1 MTTGLVGEPPSIP
14 VTPALSPRQR
24 EQEGSGAQKQGEP
37 KTLDPKTLTPPSP
50 QGITVRLQIN
60 FPAFA
65 LDVDLAL
72 PGTGVTALF
81 GPSGSGKTTCLRAIA
96 GLEHAVALRSA
107 ARRNLVIVN
116 GETWQDDAQG
126 IFVATH
132 LRTLGYV
139 FQEASL
145 FSHLSVAQNLAFG
158 QKRVART
165 AGAQQKG
172 SLEQAIE
179 QAVELLGIGHLLGRQ
194 PHTLSG
200 GERQRVAIA
209 RALATSPRLLLMDE
223 PLAALDAKRKA
234 EVLPY
239 LEKLHHDL
247 HIPILYVS
255 HAVDEVARLADHLV
269 LLEEGK
275 VVTSGPTADVMT
287 RLDLPLAHGDAAGAV
302 ISATVVSHD
311 PGYHLTL
318 VRFAGGEFTLPQ
330 QAIDVGHT
338 LRIRIQARDVSLTL
352 ERQTGTSIQNILP
365 VTVTALSSDSPG
377 QVMVRLDAGGS
388 TVLARL
394 TARSV
399 DALALDVGKQ
409 VFAQV
414 KGVAILG

>member
-1 MTTGLVGEPPSIP
+1 MTADILAEPTLAPL
-14 VTPALSPRQR
+14 TLALCPMGREKDPQR
-24 EQEGSGAQKQGEP
+24 G
-37 KTLDPKTLTPPSP
+37 PP
-50 QGITVRLQIN
+50 GITVRLKIN

-65 LDVDLAL
+65 LDVDLTL

-107 ARRNLVIVN
+107 AQRNVVTIN

-126 IFVATH
+126 VFVPTH
-132 LRTLGYV
+132 LRALGYV

-145 FSHLSVAQNLAFG
+145 FAHLSVAQNLAYG
-158 QKRVART
+158 QKRVARI
-165 AGAQQKG
+165 AGAQQKV
-172 SLEQAIE
+172 SLDA
-179 QAVELLGIGHLLGRQ
+179 AVELLGIGHLLARQ

-239 LEKLHHDL
+239 LEILHREL
-247 HIPILYVS
+247 NIPILYVS
-255 HAVDEVARLADHLV
+255 HAMDEVARLADHLV
-269 LLEEGK
+269 LLEDGQAIAR
-275 VVTSGPTADVMT
+275 GPAAEVMT

-302 ISATVVSHD
+302 ISATVASHD

-318 VRFAGGEFTLPQ
+318 VRFAGGEFSLPQ
-330 QAIDVGHT
+330 QALDVGHT
-338 LRIRIQARDVSLTL
+338 LRVRVQARDVSLTL
-352 ERQTGTSIQNILP
+352 QRQTGTSIQNILP
-365 VTVTALSSDSPG
+365 VTVTALSPDAPG
-377 QVMVRLDAGGS
+377 QVMVQLDAGGS
-388 TVLARL
+388 VLLARV

-399 DALALDVGKQ
+399 EALALEVGKP